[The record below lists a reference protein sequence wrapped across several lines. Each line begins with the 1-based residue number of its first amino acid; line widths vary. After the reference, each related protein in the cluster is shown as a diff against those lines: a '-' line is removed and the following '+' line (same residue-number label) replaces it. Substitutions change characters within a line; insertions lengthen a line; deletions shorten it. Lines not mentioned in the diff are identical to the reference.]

1 MAGGGAC
8 FVDVREARDFDALAF
23 EVPESLNIPL
33 SQLPQRLSELP
44 RDRDLIVVCL
54 DGKRSEQAV
63 QVLKAQGFTRA
74 TPMRGGLLLWMQKG
88 YAVVGQRYVAPV
100 TDADP
105 QV

>member
-33 SQLPQRLSELP
+33 SQLPWRLSELP

-63 QVLKAQGFTRA
+63 QVLKASRA
-74 TPMRGGLLLWMQKG
+74 RRRCAAVYCSGCRRDTLW
-88 YAVVGQRYVAPV
+88 
-100 TDADP
+100 
-105 QV
+105 